1 MRLDECMKLINRR
14 IWEHQRHIAQR
25 RAKGL
30 QVSPLLH
37 RIREL
42 EFLRREIAALTTPKM
57 EPAPRAERAGSR
69 AAAK

>member
-1 MRLDECMKLINRR
+1 VRLGECMKLINRR
-14 IWEHQRHIAQR
+14 IWEHERHIAQR

-30 QVSPLLH
+30 QVAPLLH

-42 EFLRREIAALTTPKM
+42 EFMRREIAALETPRIED
-57 EPAPRAERAGSR
+57 EPRSESAGSG